1 MLGDASQNVGEPCLG
16 IDVVHLGGDDQAI
29 HDRGSLATAIRA
41 AEQPRLPTQS
51 DSAHAALGSIIG
63 KADSAIVEEAREHGP
78 ALEHVVHGLGDI
90 VATRQLGA
98 LFAHPGLQIGD
109 KGRAEFLPDS
119 AALLGT
125 LAVDRPLDLEQ
136 GIDPADHLQR
146 QGRDHWRLLALS
158 PATRVLGQIRHDE
171 ERAPGVDPTGCF
183 QDRSRFTAGL
193 VELAITGAEQSGYEW
208 SAYETRSTRNQYA
221 FCFHAALPRHITN
234 RKLSM

>member
-1 MLGDASQNVGEPCLG
+1 MALATSLPRD
-16 IDVVHLGGDDQAI
+16 
-29 HDRGSLATAIRA
+29 SLARCSRIQASR
-41 AEQPRLPTQS
+41 S
-51 DSAHAALGSIIG
+51 
-63 KADSAIVEEAREHGP
+63 
-78 ALEHVVHGLGDI
+78 
-90 VATRQLGA
+90 ATR
-98 LFAHPGLQIGD
+98 
-109 KGRAEFLPDS
+109 GRAEFLPDS

-193 VELAITGAEQSGYEW
+193 VELAIAAIGVGLEDASVVGQMRLGMFASPI
-208 SAYETRSTRNQYA
+208 TRV
-221 FCFHAALPRHITN
+221 
-234 RKLSM
+234 